1 MPLSTII
8 APMDL
13 RAQILEWRLERKKIA
28 FVPTM
33 GALHM
38 GHISLVEAARKQAK
52 ADRVIVSIFVN
63 PMQFGPKEDF
73 GSYPR
78 MLAQDIAKLEAAGV
92 DALFAPIAA
101 DIYPE
106 GFQTFVSNNAINN
119 ILDGRSR
126 PGHFDGVLTVVSKLF
141 NLVQPDCAFFG
152 KKDYQQLKVISNMVR
167 DLSFPIEIV
176 GCDTMREE
184 DGLAMSSRNLRLTPI
199 ERQLAPK
206 IYQGLRQIAEAY
218 KAGERD
224 FIKLTDLLKEE
235 LAQVQEFRLDYI
247 DIRTQD
253 RLAAFEGDGGVDKPA
268 VALVAAYLGSVR
280 LIDNLEFGAQ

>member
-1 MPLSTII
+1 
-8 APMDL
+8 MDL

-38 GHISLVEAARKQAK
+38 GHISLVEAARKQA
-52 ADRVIVSIFVN
+52 DRVVVSIFVN

-73 GSYPR
+73 GNYPR

-184 DGLAMSSRNLRLTPI
+184 DGLAMSSRNLRLTPA

-206 IYQGLRQIAEAY
+206 IYQGLSLIAEAY

-224 FIKLTDLLKEE
+224 FIKLTDLFKEE
-235 LAQVQEFRLDYI
+235 LAQVQEFRLDSI

-268 VALVAAYLGSVR
+268 VALVAAHLGSVR